1 MGHDLRP
8 PAPPRT
14 AISAGGSA
22 TVKSPQI
29 KLWLLF
35 GFVLVIL
42 LLVLLV
48 LPSMITDPVITQQ
61 APVIKPQQN
70 AVVEKHPEAVD
81 ADQFRADAEHA
92 LQDFLRLQ
100 AQPDLNNASVWAPED
115 WQLAINSA
123 LQGDQE
129 FGQRSFAAALEAYQ
143 YAGEQLQNLL
153 NDREHILQ
161 QSLDSGWQYLQ
172 EDAVIDSSAAFERV
186 LAMQA
191 DHQQAQLGLER
202 AAVRE
207 QVLELVT
214 SARQAVISNT
224 LGLAAEAYTLAL
236 QLDPLYSPAR
246 EALEEVETE
255 LHNRAF
261 RDTMGLALQ
270 ALDSGRFTVAE
281 KALMEAAKIYPADP
295 ALKETFQRL
304 STARRQ
310 ANLRSLR
317 KRAVVLLKNEDW
329 TAAIDQYQRALKID
343 SQASFARN
351 GLDRAQEKQQL
362 HQQLDHYLSDTTRL
376 YSDDPLENA
385 GKLLAANQQTAAG
398 EPLLAEKLAALQQ
411 AVTLAVIPVELLILS
426 DNLTQVTIYKVGRLG
441 SFEQKRLSLRP
452 GKYTVTGS
460 RQGYRDVLKVIELRP
475 GQDGQSLKIET
486 EEQF

>member
-1 MGHDLRP
+1 MGHDLRSP
-8 PAPPRT
+8 SPPRT

-22 TVKSPQI
+22 AVKSTQI

-48 LPSMITDPVITQQ
+48 LPSLFTDPVAKQK
-61 APVIKPQQN
+61 APAVEPQQN
-70 AVVEKHPEAVD
+70 AVVEKHPEAVEV
-81 ADQFRADAEHA
+81 DQFRADAEYA

-100 AQPDLNNASVWAPED
+100 AQPDLDNASVWAARD
-115 WQLAINSA
+115 WQLAINTA
-123 LQGDQE
+123 QQGDQE
-129 FGQRSFAAALEAYQ
+129 FGERSFAEALEAYQ
-143 YAGEQLQNLL
+143 YAGEQLQTLL
-153 NDREHILQ
+153 DNREHILQ

-172 EDAVIDSSAAFERV
+172 EDRVIDSSAEFERV
-186 LAMQA
+186 IAMQA

-214 SARQAVISNT
+214 SARQAEISNT
-224 LGLAAEAYTLAL
+224 LELAAEAYNLAL
-236 QLDPLYSPAR
+236 QLDPLYLPAR
-246 EALEEVETE
+246 EALKEVETE

-261 RDTMGLALQ
+261 QDSMGLALQ
-270 ALDSGRFTVAE
+270 ALDDGRFTVAE
-281 KALMEAAKIYPADP
+281 EALKEAARIYPEDP
-295 ALKETFQRL
+295 ALKETLQRL
-304 STARRQ
+304 SSARRQ
-310 ANLRSLR
+310 ANLSSLR
-317 KRAVVLLKNEDW
+317 KRAEELIKNEDW
-329 TAAIDQYQRALKID
+329 TAAIDQYHRALKID

-351 GLDRAQEKQQL
+351 GLERAQEKQQL
-362 HQQLDHYLSDTTRL
+362 HRQLDHYLNDTTRL

-398 EPLLAEKLAALQQ
+398 EPLLAAKLAALQQ

-475 GQDGQSLKIET
+475 GMDGQSLNIKT
-486 EEQF
+486 EEQI